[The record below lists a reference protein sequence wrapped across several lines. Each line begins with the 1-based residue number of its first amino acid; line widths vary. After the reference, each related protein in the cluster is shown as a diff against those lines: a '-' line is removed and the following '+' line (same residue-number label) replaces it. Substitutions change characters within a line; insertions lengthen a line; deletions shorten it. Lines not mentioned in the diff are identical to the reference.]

1 MDGTSPIKVGGHNF
15 VPVVSLSRFH
25 NALLYYKL
33 QGLVWDYFLW
43 DASNTWPLHTAE
55 SRGGFPERLDFL
67 M

>member
-33 QGLVWDYFLW
+33 QGLVWDYFL
-43 DASNTWPLHTAE
+43 
-55 SRGGFPERLDFL
+55 
-67 M
+67 